1 MKKISNWRMIGLT
14 GVLILATALTFSVV
28 GYSSDTKPADTK
40 AAKIDYPTKP
50 VNLYVPMAAG
60 GVTDT
65 FCRALSEAMKRTGF
79 PKPVVLVNKPG
90 AGGITGTAEFV
101 RQKPDGYNISPG
113 SYGWMALS
121 IHMNKPA
128 PYSIDD
134 VTSIIQFCATPITL
148 VVKADAPWKNI
159 KDLSDYAKANPR
171 KVRLSH
177 SGNGTFTHIIPVE
190 FADKVGAKFTFI
202 PLAGTA
208 PTITSVLGGN
218 SEVGSVYPSDA
229 VPQVKSK
236 EMRVL
241 AIMSESRLKA
251 LPDSPTLKEQ
261 GIDMVRACG
270 FPIVAPKGTRPEII
284 KFLHDSIKKAI
295 NDAAF
300 VKQMTDLGFDVRYYN
315 TQDADKMLRD
325 WYKAAGEL
333 VVKAGIAPK

>member
-1 MKKISNWRMIGLT
+1 MNRISNWRWMGLT
-14 GVLILATALTFSVV
+14 GVLILATALTFSTV
-28 GYSSDTKPADTK
+28 GYGSDIKPADTK
-40 AAKIDYPTKP
+40 AAKINYPTKP

-101 RQKPDGYNISPG
+101 TQKPDGYNISPG

-134 VTSIIQFCATPITL
+134 VTAIIQFCSTPITL

-159 KDLSDYAKANPR
+159 KDLIDYAKANPG

-202 PLAGTA
+202 PLTGTA
-208 PTITSVLGGN
+208 PTIISVLGGN

-229 VPQVKSK
+229 VAQVKAK
-236 EMRVL
+236 AMRIL

-270 FPIVAPKGTRPEII
+270 FPIVAPRGTRPEII
-284 KFLHDSIKKAI
+284 KFLHDSIKKAT

-300 VKQMTDLGFDVRYYN
+300 VKQMTDLGFDLRYYN
-315 TQDADKMLRD
+315 TQDADRMLRD
-325 WYKAAGEL
+325 WYKTAGEL

>member
-1 MKKISNWRMIGLT
+1 MNKVSSCRMMGLT
-14 GVLILATALTFSVV
+14 GVLILATALTFCVA
-28 GYSSDTKPADTK
+28 GWSDAASPADTK

-113 SYGWMALS
+113 SYGWMALA

-134 VTSIIQFCATPITL
+134 VTAIIQFCATPITL

-159 KDLSDYAKANPR
+159 KDLVDYAKANPG

-177 SGNGTFTHIIPVE
+177 SGNGTYTHIIPVE
-190 FADKVGAKFTFI
+190 FADKVGAKFTYI

-208 PTITSVLGGN
+208 PTITSVLGDN

-241 AIMSESRLKA
+241 AIMSESRLQA
-251 LPDSPTLKEQ
+251 LPDCPTLKEQ

-270 FPIVAPKGTRPEII
+270 FPVVAPKGTRPEII

-295 NDAAF
+295 EDPTF
-300 VKQMTDLGFDVRYYN
+300 VKQMTDLGFDLRYYN
-315 TQDADKMLRD
+315 TQDADRMLRD

>member
-1 MKKISNWRMIGLT
+1 MKKISNWRWMGLT

-159 KDLSDYAKANPR
+159 KDLIDYAKANPR

>member
-1 MKKISNWRMIGLT
+1 MNKRVHWRCFGFIG
-14 GVLILATALTFSVV
+14 VFILATALTFSAV
-28 GYSSDTKPADTK
+28 GYSATN
-40 AAKIDYPTKP
+40 INFPTKP
-50 VNLYVPMAAG
+50 VNLWVPMAAG

-65 FCRALSEAMKRTGF
+65 FCRSLAEAMKRTGF
-79 PKPVVLVNKPG
+79 PQPVVLVNKPG

-101 RQKPDGYNISPG
+101 RQKPDGYNISPA
-113 SYGWMALS
+113 SYGWMGLS
-121 IHMNKPA
+121 IVMNNPP
-128 PYSIDD
+128 PYKNDDID
-134 VTSIIQFCATPITL
+134 VVIQFCSTPITL

-159 KDLSDYAKANPR
+159 KDLIDYAKANPG

-177 SGNGTFTHIIPVE
+177 SGNGTYTHVIPVE
-190 FADKVGAKFTFI
+190 FADRVGAKFTYI

-229 VPQVKSK
+229 VPQVKSG

-270 FPIVAPKGTRPEII
+270 FPISVPKGTPPEIVKI
-284 KFLHDSIKKAI
+284 LHDSIKKAI
-295 NDAAF
+295 EDQAF
-300 VKQMTDLGFDVRYYN
+300 IKQMTDLGFDLRYYN
-315 TQDADKMLRD
+315 TKDADKMLRD